1 MRAFSC
7 PVFVLVRARINKDM
21 TTIDLPPSLALSD
34 DEEGL
39 DYGKDGDDDKEE
51 EHHSRGASGR
61 AGGGGS
67 GVRNWHLDDVNAWKA
82 KRALIRKRKEK
93 EERRLKKEAAKTAA
107 AAAAA
112 KAAGPKRDS

>member
-7 PVFVLVRARINKDM
+7 LVFVLVRVRINKGVM

-61 AGGGGS
+61 AGGGS
-67 GVRNWHLDDVNAWKA
+67 GVRNWHLDEVNAWKA

-93 EERRLKKEAAKTAA
+93 EARQLKKQAAK
-107 AAAAA
+107 AAAA
-112 KAAGPKRDS
+112 KAAGPKQDS